1 MPGFLVLV
9 FICIWFTFMS
19 AMPNV
24 VATLRAV
31 EPIHR
36 SLGLGIESIILRY
49 LNLLTYLLYTYQ
61 VQSKTFF
68 PLFKVK
74 KSLKNFILFSI
85 PQKRTNEKKFPNSAL
100 ASKKWQNQR
109 ISIIKGFYFSD
120 SPTSQKLEQKLGKI
134 FLEELNNL
142 LIFLDLSKAFENER
156 IREIIRLFFGACN
169 FGLEIDFP
177 FRLG

>member
-49 LNLLTYLLYTYQ
+49 
-61 VQSKTFF
+61 
-68 PLFKVK
+68 P
-74 KSLKNFILFSI
+74 
-85 PQKRTNEKKFPNSAL
+85 
-100 ASKKWQNQR
+100 
-109 ISIIKGFYFSD
+109 
-120 SPTSQKLEQKLGKI
+120 
-134 FLEELNNL
+134 
-142 LIFLDLSKAFENER
+142 LIFIKDELLLKMEGPQTR
-156 IREIIRLFFGACN
+156 V
-169 FGLEIDFP
+169 
-177 FRLG
+177 LG

>member
-49 LNLLTYLLYTYQ
+49 ALILLRVNSYLLDFHPKLSNFKEGGIFFQICCLLT
-61 VQSKTFF
+61 
-68 PLFKVK
+68 
-74 KSLKNFILFSI
+74 
-85 PQKRTNEKKFPNSAL
+85 
-100 ASKKWQNQR
+100 
-109 ISIIKGFYFSD
+109 IS
-120 SPTSQKLEQKLGKI
+120 
-134 FLEELNNL
+134 EL
-142 LIFLDLSKAFENER
+142 
-156 IREIIRLFFGACN
+156 
-169 FGLEIDFP
+169 
-177 FRLG
+177 